1 MPFLAYS
8 VNNAADNA
16 FVAAYVA
23 AILYWDIVNS
33 YIFRSFHAAGVRV
46 ATWVPFFDNGKCIG
60 QVMLHVDFVLHFF

>member
-16 FVAAYVA
+16 VVAAYVA
-23 AILYWDIVNS
+23 AILHRDIVNS
-33 YIFRSFHAAGVRV
+33 YMFCLFHAVGLRV

-60 QVMLHVDFVLHFF
+60 QVMLHVDFALHFF